1 MRVLAYAEE
10 LGEALSTADEFDVKT
25 TVGKAD
31 LREFTAGALSWS
43 PLWMKALFAVR
54 YVFAKALRLD
64 TATVPINARPTPSGM
79 DFTPGSKI
87 GFFTVTRAEEDRYL
101 LLEVVDNHLTGYL
114 AMTIEPLTPGN
125 TGNEGNKLSLITMV
139 KFHRK
144 AGKGYYQVIKPFHH
158 LIVTGM
164 LHAGAKATK
173 A

>member
-10 LGEALSTADEFDVKT
+10 LGEVLSTADEFDVKT

-64 TATVPINARPTPSGM
+64 TATVSINARPTPSGM
-79 DFTPGSKI
+79 DFTPGSQI

-114 AMTIEPLTPGN
+114 AMTAEPVADGN
-125 TGNEGNKLSLITMV
+125 QLSLITMV

>member
-1 MRVLAYAEE
+1 MRVLTYAEE

-25 TVGKAD
+25 TVGQAN

-43 PLWMKALFAVR
+43 PLWVKALFAVR
-54 YVFAKALRLD
+54 YAFAKALRLD
-64 TATVPINARPTPSGM
+64 TANVPISARPTPTGM

-114 AMTIEPLTPGN
+114 AMTTEPVAG
-125 TGNEGNKLSLITMV
+125 GNKLSLITMV

-144 AGKGYYQVIKPFHH
+144 AGQGYYQVIKPFHH

-164 LHAGAKATK
+164 LHAGANATK
-173 A
+173 P